1 MRAIHS
7 SRKPVRDVNVIRCE
21 FCWTISKFL
30 DAIHVPYEMI
40 EFDLLKYAERS
51 RREIPPRSTF
61 LLWQVRGGEPRQHD
75 PRDGARDDGR

>member
-1 MRAIHS
+1 MRWATCAIHHRDLEVTKASMRAIHS

-51 RREIPPRSTF
+51 RREIPP
-61 LLWQVRGGEPRQHD
+61 
-75 PRDGARDDGR
+75 